1 MTVKSITTIVPL
13 SYNILTTPARFCLFT
28 SKEKRILAGN
38 DKCHGTLQNI
48 IIGPSALSC
57 LRGKIQTAR
66 NTWFFR
72 LAF

>member
-1 MTVKSITTIVPL
+1 MKASAAIVPL
-13 SYNILTTPARFCLFT
+13 SYNILTTPARFRPFT
-28 SKEKRILAGN
+28 SKKKHNLAGN
-38 DKCHGTLQNI
+38 GKFHGTLQNI

>member
-1 MTVKSITTIVPL
+1 MKASAAIVPL

-57 LRGKIQTAR
+57 LKRKNQTTK
-66 NTWFFR
+66 NTRFFR

>member
-1 MTVKSITTIVPL
+1 MKASATIVPL
-13 SYNILTTPARFCLFT
+13 SYNILTRPTRFCLST
-28 SKEKRILAGN
+28 SKKKHNLAGN

-66 NTWFFR
+66 NT
-72 LAF
+72 